1 MKFREANLPQVVGT
15 CVVSSFTE
23 KSCHPAKKA
32 MVPTILIDDAEFRI
46 VLCDCDKD
54 VLYVG
59 SPNAKILYLY
69 CADQKFSDFR
79 PI

>member
-1 MKFREANLPQVVGT
+1 M
-15 CVVSSFTE
+15 E

-46 VLCDCDKD
+46 VLYDCDKD
-54 VLYVG
+54 VLCVE

-69 CADQKFSDFR
+69 CADQKFSDFKADMKGAQEEAVAKAATR
-79 PI
+79 AL